1 MIDATKTRIADVPEL
16 IAITRGI
23 PTQATSP
30 TGELPVFSLPDL
42 QSRSEAGRFI
52 SGPELAATGVRI
64 PQPGDTLISLEG
76 ASVGDTFTVPDGSA
90 EFVPSQQVAVVRV
103 LDRSALDPWYL
114 GAWLATEEARGQMR
128 RLARGAAVQRI
139 PVKDLAALDLPPWR
153 TRVYV
158 ARGIG
163 EQFRTFQN
171 AIKTHQDI
179 VEHLKLMRSLGI
191 AINFNDDL

>member
-1 MIDATKTRIADVPEL
+1 MTDATKTRIADVPEL

-42 QSRSEAGRFI
+42 QSRSGAKRFI

-64 PQPGDTLISLEG
+64 PQPGDTLVSLEG
-76 ASVGDTFTVPDGSA
+76 ASAGDTFTVPDGSA

-139 PVKDLAALDLPPWR
+139 PVKDLAALDLPPWG

-158 ARGIG
+158 ARVIG
-163 EQFRTFQN
+163 ERFRTFQN
-171 AIKTHQDI
+171 GIKTHEDI
-179 VEHLKLMRSLGI
+179 VEHLKLMRSLGV
-191 AINFNDDL
+191 AIDFNVDL